1 MELLETLKERNQVLF
16 WFGLANLLVV
26 LILIL
31 LSKFNPVSYGGT
43 NAWYKPLKFALST
56 LIFSWSMGWYTGYLG
71 SGKDIDIFN
80 WVIVITLGFE
90 VVYIAFMA
98 SKGQASHYNQ
108 TTPLYSAMFSLMA
121 LAASV
126 ATIAAAYIGLR
137 FFQGSFPEL
146 PAYYLWTIRLGIFLF
161 VIFSFEGF
169 AMGARLAH
177 TVGAVDGSKGLPFLN
192 WSRRFGDLRVAHFFG
207 MHALQLL
214 PLLSFYLLRNVKLTF
229 GVALFYLILAVWVLA
244 QALQGKPYLK
254 FIN

>member
-16 WFGLANLLVV
+16 WFGLANLVATV
-26 LILIL
+26 ILIL
-31 LSKFNPVSYGGT
+31 LSKFSPVSYGGT

-56 LIFSWSMGWYTGYLG
+56 VIFSWSMGWYTGYLNN
-71 SGKDIDIFN
+71 GKDIDIFN

-90 VVYIAFMA
+90 VAYIAFMA
-98 SKGQASHYNQ
+98 SRGQPSHYNQ
-108 TTPLYSAMFSLMA
+108 STQLYSAMFSMMA
-121 LAASV
+121 AAAAI

-146 PAYYLWTIRLGIFLF
+146 PAYYLWAIRLGILLF

-169 AMGARLAH
+169 AMGAKLAH
-177 TVGAVDGSKGLPFLN
+177 TVGAADGSKGLPFLN
-192 WSRRFGDLRVAHFFG
+192 WSRKFGDLRVAHFFG

-214 PLLSFYLLRNVKLTF
+214 PILAFYLLRNVKLTF
-229 GVALFYLILAVWVLA
+229 GLALLYLLLAVWVLA
-244 QALQGKPYLK
+244 QALQGKSFLK